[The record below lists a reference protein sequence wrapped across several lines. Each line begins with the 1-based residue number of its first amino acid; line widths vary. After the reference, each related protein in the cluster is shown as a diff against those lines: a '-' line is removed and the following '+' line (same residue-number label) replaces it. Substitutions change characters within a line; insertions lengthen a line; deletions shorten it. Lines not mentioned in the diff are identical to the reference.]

1 MKAEGMKS
9 RVIEIK
15 ADQHHGLYIVQ
26 SGRALDDI
34 PEQRSRLAGTAG
46 RAAMTR
52 KRTLAWTKKTPKKE
66 GWYWYRDDDR
76 SGRPAYD
83 GQI

>member
-26 SGRALDDI
+26 SGRALADMPEPDRAWAGPI
-34 PEQRSRLAGTAG
+34 PSRPMVLMPRSRF
-46 RAAMTR
+46 AA
-52 KRTLAWTKKTPKKE
+52 
-66 GWYWYRDDDR
+66 
-76 SGRPAYD
+76 
-83 GQI
+83 